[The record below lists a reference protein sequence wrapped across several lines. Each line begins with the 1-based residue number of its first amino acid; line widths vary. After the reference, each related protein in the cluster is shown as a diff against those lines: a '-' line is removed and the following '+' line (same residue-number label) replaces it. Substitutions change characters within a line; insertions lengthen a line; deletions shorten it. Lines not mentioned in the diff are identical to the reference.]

1 MMVSHTLSLSLNMS
15 QLLIELSG
23 TQLFGCKQ
31 ICMMKVVCL

>member
-1 MMVSHTLSLSLNMS
+1 MIVSHTLSLSLNIS

-31 ICMMKVVCL
+31 ICMMKIVFL